1 MSFQNLIRPEIR
13 EMAAYHADVADV
25 KVKLDANENPYQ
37 FSDALLKE
45 LFAELA
51 TVSLNRYPDPDA
63 SELRD
68 IIARKL
74 DISRDKILLGNGS
87 DEILQALML
96 TFWSEGAKLMVPVP
110 TFGMY
115 GILGKMTG
123 YEVLE
128 VSLDDN
134 FDLCTE
140 EMISLAAREGVKLIF
155 LASPNN
161 PTGNCF
167 SEERIIELIEKTDA
181 VVVVDEAYAA
191 FSSQDFLPKLKKFEN
206 LVVLRTLSKIGL
218 AGLRVGMMFAAR
230 DLVYEV
236 NKARLPYNMNSL
248 SQKAA
253 GFILTHDAEL
263 LAQIEKMKAGREWL
277 LEKLAGIKGIHVY
290 PSEANIILFRIPGSG
305 NELFRQLI
313 EDNVLI
319 RNLGRPGRLYNCLR
333 VCVGTED
340 ENRQFIDALTRRL
353 NG

>member
-37 FSDALLKE
+37 FSEALLKK

-51 TVSLNRYPDPDA
+51 GVCLNRYPDA
-63 SELRD
+63 EAGELKD
-68 IIARKL
+68 IIASKL
-74 DISRDKILLGNGS
+74 GISRDTILLGNGS

-115 GILGKMTG
+115 GIIGKMAG

-128 VSLDDN
+128 VSLDDD

-140 EMISLAAREGVKLIF
+140 EMISLTVREGVKLIF

-167 SEERIIELIEKTDA
+167 SEERIIELIERTDA

-191 FSSQDFLPKLKKFEN
+191 FSSQDFLPKLKRFEN
-206 LVVLRTLSKIGL
+206 LVVLRTLSKVGL
-218 AGLRVGMMFAAR
+218 AGLRIGMMFAAR

-253 GFILTHDAEL
+253 AFILTHDAEL
-263 LAQIEKMKAGREWL
+263 LDQIEKMKAGREWL
-277 LEKLAGIKGIHVY
+277 LDKLAGIKGVRVY
-290 PSEANIILFRIPGSG
+290 PSEANIILFRAPGSG
-305 NELFRQLI
+305 DELFSQLI
-313 EDNVLI
+313 EDGVLV
-319 RNLGRPGRLYNCLR
+319 RNLSRPGRLYNCLR

-340 ENRQFIDALTRRL
+340 ENRQFIAALTRRL

>member
-1 MSFQNLIRPEIR
+1 MSFCNLIRPEIL

-25 KVKLDANENPYQ
+25 TVKLDANENPYR
-37 FSDALLKE
+37 FSDTLLKE
-45 LFAELA
+45 LFADLA
-51 TVSLNRYPDPDA
+51 TVALNRYPDA
-63 SELRD
+63 EATELKG
-68 IIARKL
+68 IISRKL
-74 DISRDKILLGNGS
+74 GISQEQILLGNGS

-96 TFWSEGAKLMVPVP
+96 TFWSVGAKMMIPVP
-110 TFGMY
+110 TFSMY
-115 GILGKMTG
+115 GIIGRLAG

-140 EMISLAAREGVKLIF
+140 EMISLARREAVKLIF

-167 SEERIIELIEKTDA
+167 SEDKIIELIENTGA

-191 FSSQDFLPKLKKFEN
+191 FSDQDFLPKLKKYEN
-206 LVVLRTLSKIGL
+206 LVILRTLSKIGM

-230 DLVYEV
+230 GMVYEV
-236 NKARLPYNMNSL
+236 NKARLPYNVNSL

-253 GFILTHDAEL
+253 GFILTHDDEL
-263 LAQIEKMKAGREWL
+263 LAQIEKIKAGREWL
-277 LEKLAGIKGIHVY
+277 LDKMSGIKGIHVY
-290 PSEANIILFRIPGSG
+290 PSESNIILFRVSG
-305 NELFRQLI
+305 GGEKLFKQLI
-313 EDNVLI
+313 EDKILI
-319 RNLGRPGRLYNCLR
+319 RNLSRPGRLYNCFR

-340 ENRQFIDALTRRL
+340 ENRLFIEALTRRM